1 MTVRQKPVAI
11 SAWRTIS
18 MRMNSSGSS
27 TSSRITAQNTP
38 ITGSAGRIAS
48 T

>member
-11 SAWRTIS
+11 SAWRTIIK
-18 MRMNSSGSS
+18 RMNSSGSS

-38 ITGSAGRIAS
+38 MTGSAGMTAS